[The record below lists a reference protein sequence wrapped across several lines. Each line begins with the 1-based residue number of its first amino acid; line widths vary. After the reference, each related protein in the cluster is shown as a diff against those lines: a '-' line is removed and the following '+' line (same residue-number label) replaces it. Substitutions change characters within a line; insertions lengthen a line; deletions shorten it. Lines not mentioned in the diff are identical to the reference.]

1 MNKQEELKQKQ
12 ARMVELL
19 TIMASSDAHAAK
31 CAKLGKKFQTQY
43 PVDYAAYVAA
53 NEEYQAVEQ
62 RAKELEFEISLEE
75 EEPVGEMEQPE
86 ETEKEE
92 E

>member
-1 MNKQEELKQKQ
+1 MNKHEELKQKQ
-12 ARMVELL
+12 ARMVELR

-31 CAKLGKKFQTQY
+31 CAKLDKKFQTQY
-43 PVDYAAYVAA
+43 PEDYAAYVAA

-62 RAKELEFEISLEE
+62 RVKELEFEISLEE
-75 EEPVGEMEQPE
+75 EPMHEVEQPAE
-86 ETEKEE
+86 SEREE